1 MAWKPWSVWG
11 KGGIDLVLLDIM
23 MPRLDGIAALMKIRE
38 ESHIPVIILSAK
50 TEDSDKVYGLAV
62 GGDDYISKPYNP
74 AELCARVKAL
84 LRRYRAW
91 NDSGAKAGTAAGGTE
106 QKEQDLNCIVN
117 DGLVLKLDSKTVV
130 VDGEEKHLTAT
141 EYKIMKLFMSN
152 LGRVFSAEE
161 IYERVWE
168 EQVNYAV
175 ENTVMVHIR
184 RIREKI
190 EINTKIPKYLKVV
203 WIAMA
208 YILWEVP
215 YIHYQGL
222 LILVFF
228 LSALSFIWGVGLWLG
243 YFDRKHGNEE
253 FLKYYTCVRRG
264 KKYGTIIVLVYI
276 VVIFV
281 ILLRTRWNYSSYLE
295 VLTHK
300 TELLKNMIDN
310 VFDLAKVSSGN
321 ASLQPERLELNCLV
335 EQIMADMQDAIR
347 EKERVFKV
355 ELAEENTE
363 FTADSSY
370 MYRIMQN
377 LFGNA
382 VKYAMDGTR
391 IFVKTY
397 AEGNKTGFEIM
408 NVSSY
413 PLDFDTERIK
423 ERFVRGDESR
433 STEGNGLGLAIVE
446 TYTNALGG
454 KFNISIEGDL
464 FKASVEFTGNAASR
478 QT

>member
-1 MAWKPWSVWG
+1 MDIKWKNIKEKLIKNKRIIRNMVMS
-11 KGGIDLVLLDIM
+11 
-23 MPRLDGIAALMKIRE
+23 AL
-38 ESHIPVIILSAK
+38 
-50 TEDSDKVYGLAV
+50 T
-62 GGDDYISKPYNP
+62 
-74 AELCARVKAL
+74 
-84 LRRYRAW
+84 
-91 NDSGAKAGTAAGGTE
+91 
-106 QKEQDLNCIVN
+106 
-117 DGLVLKLDSKTVV
+117 
-130 VDGEEKHLTAT
+130 
-141 EYKIMKLFMSN
+141 
-152 LGRVFSAEE
+152 
-161 IYERVWE
+161 
-168 EQVNYAV
+168 
-175 ENTVMVHIR
+175 
-184 RIREKI
+184 
-190 EINTKIPKYLKVV
+190 VV

-208 YILWEVP
+208 VYLLWRVP
-215 YIHYQGL
+215 YNHYQGL
-222 LILVFF
+222 SILVFF

-243 YFDRKHGNEE
+243 DFDRKHGNEE

-295 VLTHK
+295 ELLDYHLTWIFIALLAVPTAAFAIPFFHGLNQRMRIRAEQVADIEKRIEEAVREQTKSERMKIELITNVSHDLKTPLTSVIGYIALMKKEEMSDVMKDYTEVLSQK
-300 TELLKNMIDN
+300 TELLKNMVDN
-310 VFDLAKVSSGN
+310 VFELARVSSGN
-321 ASLQPERLELNCLV
+321 ASLELERMELNRLV
-335 EQIMADMQDAIR
+335 EQIMADMQDTIK

-355 ELAEENTE
+355 ELSGESTE
-363 FTADSSY
+363 FMGDSSY

-397 AEGNKTGFEIM
+397 AERDKTGFEIM
-408 NVSSY
+408 NMSSY

-454 KFNISIEGDL
+454 KFDIRIQGDL
-464 FKASVEFTGNAASR
+464 FMASVEFAGCVKADGRHGGEGDAKT
-478 QT
+478 

>member
-1 MAWKPWSVWG
+1 MVMS
-11 KGGIDLVLLDIM
+11 
-23 MPRLDGIAALMKIRE
+23 AL
-38 ESHIPVIILSAK
+38 
-50 TEDSDKVYGLAV
+50 T
-62 GGDDYISKPYNP
+62 
-74 AELCARVKAL
+74 
-84 LRRYRAW
+84 
-91 NDSGAKAGTAAGGTE
+91 
-106 QKEQDLNCIVN
+106 
-117 DGLVLKLDSKTVV
+117 
-130 VDGEEKHLTAT
+130 
-141 EYKIMKLFMSN
+141 
-152 LGRVFSAEE
+152 
-161 IYERVWE
+161 
-168 EQVNYAV
+168 
-175 ENTVMVHIR
+175 
-184 RIREKI
+184 
-190 EINTKIPKYLKVV
+190 VV

-208 YILWEVP
+208 VYILWEVP
-215 YIHYQGL
+215 YIHYQRL
-222 LILVFF
+222 SILVFF

-281 ILLRTRWNYSSYLE
+281 ILLRTRWHYSSYLEELLDYHLTWIFIALLAVPTGAFAIPFFHGLNERMRIRAEQVADIEKRVEEAVREQTKSERMKIELLTNVSHDLKTPLTSVIGYIALMKKEELSDVMKDYVE

>member
-1 MAWKPWSVWG
+1 MEQQTILVVDDDKEIRFSVARLLEFEG
-11 KGGIDLVLLDIM
+11 FRTVQAKDGMEALERLGEGGIDLVLLDIM

-141 EYKIMKLFMSN
+141 EYKIMNLFMSN

-203 WIAMA
+203 WGI
-208 YILWEVP
+208 
-215 YIHYQGL
+215 
-222 LILVFF
+222 
-228 LSALSFIWGVGLWLG
+228 G
-243 YFDRKHGNEE
+243 YKME
-253 FLKYYTCVRRG
+253 KY
-264 KKYGTIIVLVYI
+264 
-276 VVIFV
+276 
-281 ILLRTRWNYSSYLE
+281 
-295 VLTHK
+295 
-300 TELLKNMIDN
+300 
-310 VFDLAKVSSGN
+310 
-321 ASLQPERLELNCLV
+321 
-335 EQIMADMQDAIR
+335 
-347 EKERVFKV
+347 
-355 ELAEENTE
+355 
-363 FTADSSY
+363 
-370 MYRIMQN
+370 
-377 LFGNA
+377 
-382 VKYAMDGTR
+382 
-391 IFVKTY
+391 
-397 AEGNKTGFEIM
+397 
-408 NVSSY
+408 
-413 PLDFDTERIK
+413 
-423 ERFVRGDESR
+423 
-433 STEGNGLGLAIVE
+433 
-446 TYTNALGG
+446 
-454 KFNISIEGDL
+454 
-464 FKASVEFTGNAASR
+464 
-478 QT
+478 